1 MFGTVTRMMLGASDT
16 EREPDSLSEV
26 HEHSDRAEDLMLQER
41 DISLETTPRGRKMT
55 IGVALGGGAARGWAH
70 IGVLRT
76 LAKAGYD
83 FDIIA
88 GTSIGAVVGG
98 CYAAGKLDDL
108 EDFVLSLTR
117 RRVFGLM
124 DFNIGGSGLISGN
137 KLSSLLDQHLGDMQI
152 EDLPGKFIAVATEMR
167 TGHEIWLQKGHMVN
181 ALRASYAL
189 PGVFKPTNFMGRWLF
204 DGAMVNPVPVSVCR
218 GLGARLVIAVNL
230 QTDLFGKG
238 SIVPIMDDDGD
249 GNEADT
255 LSLPRS
261 ASALVRKQLIGG
273 ASEGA
278 PGMSAV
284 MMDALSIMQDRIS
297 RARMAGDPPD
307 VTVGPRLHAI
317 GLFEFHRAKEAIDLG
332 TEATE
337 NALGKI
343 SEAVES
349 LRERV

>member
-1 MFGTVTRMMLGASDT
+1 
-16 EREPDSLSEV
+16 
-26 HEHSDRAEDLMLQER
+26 MLQER
-41 DISLETTPRGRKMT
+41 DISPETTPRGRKMT

-76 LAKAGYD
+76 LARAGYD

-307 VTVGPRLHAI
+307 VTVGPRLHDI

>member
-1 MFGTVTRMMLGASDT
+1 MMLGASDT
-16 EREPDSLSEV
+16 AKETDSPSGPHDPAQGFDEPVTFNEP
-26 HEHSDRAEDLMLQER
+26 MTQER
-41 DISLETTPRGRKMT
+41 DISPETTPRGRKMT
-55 IGVALGGGAARGWAH
+55 IGLALGGGAARGWAH

-76 LAKAGYD
+76 LAAAGYD

-98 CYAAGKLDDL
+98 CFAAGKLDDL

-137 KLSSLLDQHLGDMQI
+137 KLSSLLEQNLGDTLI

-167 TGHEIWLQKGHMVN
+167 TGHEIWLQKGHMVS

-230 QTDLFGKG
+230 QTDMFGKG
-238 SIVPIMDDDGD
+238 SIVPVMEDSGD
-249 GNEADT
+249 ESEADA
-255 LSLPRS
+255 SNLPRT
-261 ASALVRKQLIGG
+261 ASRLVRKQLVG

-307 VTVGPRLHAI
+307 VTVGPRLHDV
-317 GLFEFHRAKEAIDLG
+317 GLFDFHRAKEAIDLG
-332 TEATE
+332 AEATE
-337 NALGKI
+337 RMLGEI
-343 SEAVES
+343 SAAVES
-349 LRERV
+349 LRERY

>member
-1 MFGTVTRMMLGASDT
+1 
-16 EREPDSLSEV
+16 
-26 HEHSDRAEDLMLQER
+26 MLQER
-41 DISLETTPRGRKMT
+41 DISPETTPRGRKMT

-307 VTVGPRLHAI
+307 VTVGPRLHDI